1 MINLINQAIEK
12 INSLEN
18 KKPFKVQ
25 VGPKWYTTVATR
37 VEIFRNLFGSSAN
50 IKTELVSADVDMV
63 CMKATICLYQNG
75 VWEEVATG
83 FAEEFRGEGMVN
95 KTSALENC
103 ETSAIGRALANLG
116 IHGGEFASAFE
127 VDNAV
132 NNKSE
137 PPKKYSLVSPEG
149 EDLGIYVGIPALIK
163 ILRNNLGVAKPE
175 QSHTDFYN
183 CNRET
188 IIGAYKDAEGKNKEV
203 LGKLLGVYDPEQ
215 LEDA

>member
-1 MINLINQAIEK
+1 
-12 INSLEN
+12 
-18 KKPFKVQ
+18 
-25 VGPKWYTTVATR
+25 
-37 VEIFRNLFGSSAN
+37 
-50 IKTELVSADVDMV
+50 
-63 CMKATICLYQNG
+63 
-75 VWEEVATG
+75 
-83 FAEEFRGEGMVN
+83 MVN

-127 VDNAV
+127 FDNAV

-188 IIGAYKDAEGKNKEV
+188 IIGSYEDAEGKNKEV

-215 LEDA
+215 LDA